1 MVTVIRLAVERKR
14 RGWSQS
20 ELARRSGVHSTSISL
35 IEGRRFVPGTAQ
47 LEKLRVALGVRPQD
61 ARRLLE
67 EVEVE
72 PLKAEGVAVR

>member
-1 MVTVIRLAVERKR
+1 MIRLAIERRR

-35 IEGRRFVPGTAQ
+35 IEGRRFVPGVVQ
-47 LEKLRVALGVRPQD
+47 LEKLRVALGVRPSD

-67 EVEVE
+67 DVEAVE
-72 PLKAEGVAVR
+72 KVEDAAR